1 MPHAHWQWTMR
12 RVTSVHTSDENR
24 DCVKQEFRSSCGNT
38 FRRIEMLPS
47 TSGTTVRPLFLTTNS
62 KDSPQAALRLIP
74 AFLLVLILLSPMALH
89 AQNNYVYVNNQDV
102 ANSISGFAVSST
114 GVLSPVPGSP
124 YLTGGIG
131 STATC
136 IGLDRITISAPQN
149 LLFVSNSGDQTI
161 GVFQIDPA
169 TGALTAAPGSPVPS
183 GLTLDL
189 CQGISLA
196 ATPDGAFLMASSNGQ
211 IQTFA
216 IGAGGTLTPAATT
229 ANCCSPTIGMKISA
243 HGQLLAV
250 SNESSVSVY
259 TINPDGSL
267 TPSASSPFLR
277 AGNGLV
283 SGLDFSCA
291 GDRLYGGEASFAT
304 NTITDGWSAAVDG
317 TLTPLAGSPFLGAG
331 TDGQIV
337 LLSPDNSL
345 LFTSDQFNNKINS
358 SSIAADGSLKAIGSF
373 GGVTSVHVP
382 TGLATDASG
391 SFLYAADENF
401 GIAVFS
407 INGTGGL
414 KGLSNIPIDRA
425 GEIQGLAA
433 YPPRS
438 CASADLT
445 LAETASPTTVESGS
459 NVTYKITVTNNGP
472 DATSATIID
481 NLPSGTLF
489 VSCASTGGGVCNNSP
504 LLNPHTVTFASLASG
519 EIETITIV
527 AATSASL
534 LNGSSLSNTAS
545 IGNKSAVDPDPT
557 NNSATATIAI
567 TAQAG
572 PSTLTVS
579 PTAAPFGGLAILSAT
594 LQKKS
599 NGGLIS
605 GKTVTFSLNGTTVGT
620 ALTNNAGQAFFTTSI
635 AGIPLGT
642 YPGAISASFAGDT
655 LFTASSG
662 SGSLAVNRAV
672 LTVVAASVSKLYL
685 DPNPPFT
692 YSISGFLNGDT
703 AAVVSGT
710 TTCNTII
717 PTNASTPPGRYPIH
731 CPVGT
736 LTAANYTFATFDGTL
751 VVNKP
756 PLAVVIDNATRV
768 YGDPDPAFS
777 GTMTGLR
784 GTDVIT
790 ATYSSPAT
798 AASPVGTYAIF
809 PNFIDP
815 AGVLNNYNL
824 IITNGTLTVTPAAL
838 SVTSDNISRVYGDP
852 NPVFTGTVLGI
863 KNSDNIT
870 ATYTSIASAASAVGT
885 YRIVANLIDLTHKLG
900 NYTVTKTDGVLT
912 ITQAPLTVTAANAS
926 RLYGDPNPVFAG
938 TIVGIKNGDA
948 ITATYSSP
956 ATVLSDVGTYPI
968 VPALVDPALKLGNY
982 AVTSLNGVLTI
993 NPAPLTFTVANTSRG
1008 YGNANAA
1015 FTGTFVGLKNGD
1027 VLTVTFT
1034 SADVTSSV
1042 GTYSIVPV
1050 VSGAKAIDY
1059 SIVVN
1064 GGVLTITPAP
1074 LSVSGPSGNRL
1085 YGDPNPPSSITG
1097 LKNNDNIVATV
1108 ASPNATS
1115 VPGTYVTVPVLV
1127 DPTNKLGNY
1136 TVTLKN
1142 GSVTVNKAPLS
1153 VTANSFS
1160 RAFGSA
1166 NPTLTGVIT
1175 GIKNGENITA
1185 TYSTTATQTSN
1196 VGTFPITPTVSF
1208 SPAGLSGNYNL
1219 TTAAGTLTISAVPLS
1234 ITSNNQTVVLNGT
1247 IAASATYS
1255 GFVLGQ
1261 GQANLAGT
1269 LSCASN
1275 GSTIGTHT
1283 LSCSGQS
1290 STNYTISFVNS
1301 GVETVIYAPVGT
1313 CSNGGGHQ
1321 ILAPIATNG
1330 STQFTKV
1337 ATPTIPVQFRVC
1349 DAKGVSVSSAVISS
1363 FTLTSVNALPASTP
1377 APQGGPF
1384 AFVGGT
1390 LLNGAGSAGWQF
1402 IMSTSNLAA
1411 GNTYAYTI
1419 NLNDGTSIPFQFRL
1433 N

>member
-1 MPHAHWQWTMR
+1 MPHRNIGIT
-12 RVTSVHTSDENR
+12 
-24 DCVKQEFRSSCGNT
+24 C
-38 FRRIEMLPS
+38 
-47 TSGTTVRPLFLTTNS
+47 RPLLLSTTEPS
-62 KDSPQAALRLIP
+62 QAALRLIP
-74 AFLLVLILLSPMALH
+74 AFLLILILLSPAALH
-89 AQNNYVYVNNQDV
+89 AQGNYVYVNNQDV
-102 ANSISGFAVSST
+102 ANSISGFAVSAT
-114 GVLSPVPGSP
+114 GSLSPVPGSP

-131 STATC
+131 STTTC

-161 GVFQIDPA
+161 SVFQINPA
-169 TGALTAAPGSPVPS
+169 TGSLTAAPGSPVPS

-216 IGAGGTLTPAATT
+216 IGVGGTLTPAATT

-250 SNESSVSVY
+250 SNESSVSTY
-259 TINPDGSL
+259 AINADGSL
-267 TPSASSPFLR
+267 TPAAGSPFPR
-277 AGNGLV
+277 TGTGLV

-291 GDRLYGGEASFAT
+291 GDRLYGGEASFAS
-304 NTITDGWSAAVDG
+304 NTITDGWSVAPDG
-317 TLTPLAGSPFLGAG
+317 TLTPLAASPFLGAG
-331 TDGQIV
+331 TDGQVV
-337 LLSPDNSL
+337 LLSPDNSV
-345 LFTSDQFNNKINS
+345 LFTSDQFNNKINAS
-358 SSIAADGSLKAIGSF
+358 SVAADGSLKTIGSF

-407 INGTGGL
+407 INGTGAL
-414 KGLSNIPIDRA
+414 KGLGNIPVNRV
-425 GEIQGLAA
+425 GEIQSLAA
-433 YPPRS
+433 YPSRT
-438 CASADLT
+438 CTTADLALT
-445 LAETASPTTVESGS
+445 QTASPTTVESGS
-459 NVTYKITVTNNGP
+459 NVTYTITVTNNGP
-472 DATSATIID
+472 DAASATIID
-481 NLPSGTLF
+481 NLPAGESL

-504 LLNPHTVTFASLASG
+504 QLNPHTVTYASLASG
-519 EIETITIV
+519 ETETITIV

-534 LNGSSLSNTAS
+534 LNGASLSNTVS
-545 IGNKSAVDPDPT
+545 VGNKSAVDPDPT
-557 NNSATATIAI
+557 NNSATTTIAI

-572 PSTLTVS
+572 ASTLTVS
-579 PTAAPFGGLAILSAT
+579 PSTASFGGLAILSTT
-594 LQKKS
+594 LQKGS

-605 GKTVTFSLNGTTVGT
+605 GKTVTFSLNGATLGT
-620 ALTNNAGQAFFTTSI
+620 ATTNGAGQAFFTTSV

-662 SGSLAVNRAV
+662 TGSLTVNRAV
-672 LTVVAASVSKLYL
+672 LTVVANSAAKLYL

-692 YSISGFLNGDT
+692 YSISGFLNGDS
-703 AAVVSGT
+703 AAVVSGS
-710 TTCNTII
+710 TTCKTVV
-717 PTNASTPPGRYPIH
+717 PTDASTPPGRYAIH
-731 CPVGT
+731 CPVGS

-751 VVNKP
+751 IVNKP
-756 PLAVVIDNATRV
+756 PLTVVIADATRV
-768 YGDPDPAFS
+768 YGDPNPVFT
-777 GTMTGLR
+777 GTISGLR

-798 AASPVGTYAIF
+798 AGSPVGTYPIVPA
-809 PNFIDP
+809 FIDP
-815 AGVLNNYNL
+815 AGVLDNYNL
-824 IITNGTLTVTPAAL
+824 IVTNGTLSVTPAPL
-838 SVTSDNISRVYGDP
+838 SVTADDATRVYGDP
-852 NPVFTGTVLGI
+852 NPVFTGTIVGI
-863 KNSDNIT
+863 KNGDAIT
-870 ATYTSIASAASAVGT
+870 ATYTSIATPASAVGT
-885 YRIVANLIDLTHKLG
+885 YPIVANLIDLTHKLG
-900 NYTVTKTDGVLT
+900 NYTITKTDGVLT

-926 RLYGDPNPVFAG
+926 RLYGDPNPAFAG

-968 VPALVDPALKLGNY
+968 IPALVDPTLKLGNY
-982 AVTSLNGVLTI
+982 AVTSINGVLTI
-993 NPAPLTFTVANTSRG
+993 TPSPLTFTVANASRV
-1008 YGNANAA
+1008 YGNPNPV

-1034 SADVTSSV
+1034 AADVTSPV
-1042 GTYSIVPV
+1042 GTYPIVPA

-1059 SIVVN
+1059 SIVVS

-1074 LSVSGPSGNRL
+1074 LSVTGASGNRL
-1085 YGDPNPPSSITG
+1085 YGDPNPPSTISG
-1097 LKNNDNIVATV
+1097 LKNNDNITATL
-1108 ASPNATS
+1108 ASPTATS
-1115 VPGTYVTVPVLV
+1115 VPATYVTVPVLV

-1136 TVTLKN
+1136 TVTIKN

-1153 VTANSFS
+1153 VNANSFS
-1160 RAFGSA
+1160 RPFGSA

-1185 TYSTTATQTSN
+1185 TYSNTATQTSN
-1196 VGTFPITPTVSF
+1196 VGTFPITPAVAF
-1208 SPAGLSGNYNL
+1208 SPASLSGNYNL
-1219 TTAAGTLTISAVPLS
+1219 TTAAGTLTVTAVPLS

-1247 IAASATYS
+1247 LASSATYS

-1261 GQANLAGT
+1261 GPANLAGT
-1269 LSCASN
+1269 LSCSSN

-1283 LSCSGQS
+1283 ISCSGQS
-1290 STNYTISFVNS
+1290 STNYAISFVNT
-1301 GVETVIYAPVGT
+1301 GVESVIYAPVGT
-1313 CSNGGGHQ
+1313 CTNGPGHQ
-1321 ILAPIATNG
+1321 ILAPIAAGTP
-1330 STQFTKV
+1330 FTK
-1337 ATPTIPVQFRVC
+1337 ATTPTIPVQFRVC
-1349 DAKGVSVSSAVISS
+1349 DARGVSISSTVISS
-1363 FTLTSVNALPASTP
+1363 FTLASINGVTASTP

-1402 IMSTSNLAA
+1402 VLSTSNLAA
-1411 GNTYAYTI
+1411 GNTYAYII